1 MQECRHCGKPF
12 IEVKAW
18 QVYCS
23 ERCQQDW
30 HLHQRKL
37 ARQERLLARLKE
49 QEEAGFNGYQRAT
62 PEQKEEAKQ
71 ALAKIIAS
79 VSAGVETIKLRRRI

>member
-18 QVYCS
+18 QVYCC

-37 ARQERLLARLKE
+37 ARQERLLAQLKE
-49 QEEAGFNGYQRAT
+49 QEEAGFNGYHRAT

-79 VSAGVETIKLRRRI
+79 VSTDTIKLRRRI